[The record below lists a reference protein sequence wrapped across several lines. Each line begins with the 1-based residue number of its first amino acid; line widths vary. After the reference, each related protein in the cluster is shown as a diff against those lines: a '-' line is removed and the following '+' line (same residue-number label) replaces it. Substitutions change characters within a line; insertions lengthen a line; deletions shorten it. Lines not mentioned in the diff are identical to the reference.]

1 MVLTE
6 PGLLPKAMSEF
17 MVLLPPGS
25 VVVSL
30 AGASRGVCLEI
41 SLTLGQLALSLAG
54 WCSRRAGHTPQGKTG
69 LCTLRKMAPPLTTDV
84 RLTWAAHQS

>member
-1 MVLTE
+1 MLSE

-17 MVLLPPGS
+17 MVLLQPGS
-25 VVVSL
+25 VVMSL

-54 WCSRRAGHTPQGKTG
+54 
-69 LCTLRKMAPPLTTDV
+69 
-84 RLTWAAHQS
+84 